1 MNDRRVP
8 WLMHQILPH
17 AATVKFVVILRD
29 PIERTISGYW
39 QASRDPLNNM
49 SQSRADELA
58 LQEVAILRRVYNASL
73 ALTPEARGGQI
84 LNPAGCFPG
93 RMQYQRLNKKLRAL
107 NIQHP
112 WFARYIKK
120 AAISPDQVMTSGG
133 KESIYEV

>member
-1 MNDRRVP
+1 
-8 WLMHQILPH
+8 MHQILPH

-39 QASRDPLNNM
+39 QASRDPWRGNM
-49 SQSRADELA
+49 TQSRADELA

-84 LNPAGCFPG
+84 LNPAGCMQG
-93 RMQYQRLNKKLRAL
+93 DEQYQRLNKKLRAL

-112 WFARYIKK
+112 WFAHYIKK